1 MRRLLVLAVLVFACT
16 LEAQRMRAVRP
27 SPSAIADTPEP
38 LSCSMRLPVPQLC
51 SDGGAAYASL
61 DIAEVEAIVRAA
73 AASLDA
79 DTMTIAVVDR
89 AGRPLALYRKPSAD
103 PANDDLAVGVARTA
117 AFFSHNMAPL
127 SSRTVRF
134 ISGTHFPPGITNTGS
149 GALYGIENTNRG
161 CDFNVVFNTNQCIP
175 RARRVTTNAP
185 CTPFDTRGCGTG
197 IVTGKVFP
205 NDADTSA
212 VNAGGIPLYRILDLS
227 RANRGEVANGQLLG
241 AIGVVG
247 VPGDPQRSEFAAMTG
262 AFAALA
268 SAVVPVPRY
277 PLPSPGNVFID
288 GIRLPFLGPELRL
301 DFNSDGLPTGVR
313 RLQGTQSGSDNGT
326 FVIKAAA
333 GGCTP
338 SGYLVGP
345 SAGANLT
352 VSDVDAIVQRAIA
365 QSKRTRAAIRLPMN
379 SYARMV
385 IAVADHEGTILA
397 LYRMPDATVFS
408 IDVAVAKARNVVWFS
423 SSSDLGL
430 GNAAVSNRTIGFGAQ
445 PLFPPGIDSA
455 VFDPGPGPWFA
466 SVFQRDLANSCSQG
480 SQPANRNQN
489 GVVFF
494 AGSSPLY
501 RNRTL
506 IGGLGV
512 SGDGIE
518 QDDYVTVAAAGEFL
532 PPQDLWADQQKVEGV
547 RLPMFKFP
555 RQPEG
560 VTECGGK
567 PCS

>member
-1 MRRLLVLAVLVFACT
+1 MRRLLVLPVLVFACT

-27 SPSAIADTPEP
+27 SPSAIPDTPEP
-38 LSCSMRLPVPQLC
+38 LACSMRSAVPQPC
-51 SDGGAAYASL
+51 SDGGASYASL
-61 DIAEVEAIVRAA
+61 DVAEVEAIVRAA
-73 AASLDA
+73 AASLNVE
-79 DTMTIAVVDR
+79 TMTIAVVDR
-89 AGRPLALYRKPSAD
+89 AGRPLALYRKPAAD
-103 PANDDLAVGVARTA
+103 PTNDDLAVGVARTA

-134 ISGTHFPPGITNTGS
+134 ISGTHFPPGVTNSGS

-161 CDFNVVFNTNQCIP
+161 CDFNVVFNANQCIP

-185 CTPFDTRGCGTG
+185 CTPFDTRGCGPG
-197 IVTGKVFP
+197 IVTAF
-205 NDADTSA
+205 D
-212 VNAGGIPLYRILDLS
+212 GGIPLYRILDLS

-247 VPGDPQRSEFAAMTG
+247 VPGDPQRAEFAALTG
-262 AFAALA
+262 AFAALS
-268 SAVVPVPRY
+268 SAIVPVPQY
-277 PLPSPGNVFID
+277 PLPPPGNVFID
-288 GIRLPFLGPELRL
+288 GIRLPFLGPDQRL
-301 DFNSDGLPTGVR
+301 TFNGDGLPTGVR
-313 RLQGTQSGSDNGT
+313 RLRDTQPGSDNGT

-338 SGYLVGP
+338 NGYLVGP
-345 SAGANLT
+345 NGGANLSA
-352 VSDVDAIVQRAIA
+352 SDVDAIVQRAIA

-385 IAVADHEGTILA
+385 IAVADAEGTILA
-397 LYRMPDATVFS
+397 LYRMSDATVFS

-423 SSSDLGL
+423 SSNDLSL
-430 GNAAVSNRTIGFGAQ
+430 GNAAVSNRTIGFGSQ
-445 PLFPPGIDSA
+445 PFFPPGIDSS
-455 VFDPGPGPWFA
+455 VFNPGPGPWFA
-466 SVFQRDLANSCSQG
+466 SVYQRDLANPCSQG

-532 PPQDLWADQQKVEGV
+532 PPQDLWADQQKVDGV